1 MSFHDHFSTQS
12 AAYAQYRPN
21 YPAALFD
28 WLAEVAPARGLAWDA
43 ATGNGQAALELAGR
57 FERVIATEPSA
68 GQLANAPRRPNI
80 DYRQEP
86 AERSSLADGGADLV
100 TVAQALHWFDLP
112 AFLAEAGRVL
122 APGGVLAVWCYEVF
136 HCEPAVDALVSD
148 FYHAVVGPYWPPE
161 RRWVEQGYAGLELP
175 FAPLAAPEFEM
186 ALDWTL
192 DALVG
197 YLGTWSATQRYKDD
211 KGTDPLPALRGRL
224 AAAWGDPAQPRRVV
238 WPLNVRACRKPA

>member
-28 WLAEVAPARGLAWDA
+28 WLAAVAPAHGLAWDA
-43 ATGNGQAALELAGR
+43 ATGNGQAALELAAR
-57 FERVIATEPSA
+57 FDRVIATEPSA

-86 AERSSLADGGADLV
+86 AERSSLPDGGADLV

-136 HCEPAVDALVSD
+136 RCEPAVDALVSD
-148 FYHAVVGPYWPPE
+148 YYHAVVGSYWPPE

-211 KGTDPLPALRGRL
+211 KGIDPLPALRERL
-224 AAAWGDPAQPRRVV
+224 LAAWGDPAQPRRVA
-238 WPLNVRACRKPA
+238 WPLTVRACRKPA